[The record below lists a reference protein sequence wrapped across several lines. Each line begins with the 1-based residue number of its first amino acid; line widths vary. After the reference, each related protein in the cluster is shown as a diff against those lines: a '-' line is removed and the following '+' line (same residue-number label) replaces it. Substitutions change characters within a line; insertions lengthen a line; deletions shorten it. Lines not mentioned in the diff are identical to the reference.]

1 MVRKLIG
8 KFLERITIR
17 NLRESIKARILVKGT
32 ILDNGSGFRGSWD
45 YGTQKD
51 IFSIDTL
58 YGDDCVNLTFED
70 KLFDMVV
77 FAGVIQYV
85 KDYDKA
91 IKQIHRV
98 LKSNGM
104 FIITTVNNDSF
115 LRNIGLIKKQ
125 AKYNENKIFTIKEIE
140 TLLEKN
146 GFVIIEKWGACFFP
160 FSFEQSSNICYL
172 ARKK

>member
-17 NLRESIKARILVKGT
+17 NLRESIKLRIPVKGV

-58 YGDDCVNLTFED
+58 YGDDCINLVFED
-70 KLFDMVV
+70 NYFDMVV

-85 KDYDKA
+85 KEYEKA
-91 IKQIHRV
+91 IQQIHRV
-98 LKSNGM
+98 LKPGGM
-104 FIITTVNNDSF
+104 FILTTVNNDSF
-115 LRNIGLIKKQ
+115 LRNIGLIKKA
-125 AKYNENKIFTIKEIE
+125 AKYNENKIFTITEVE

-146 GFVIIEKWGACFFP
+146 GFVIQENWGACFYP
-160 FSFEQSSNICYL
+160 FSFEQSTNICYL
-172 ARKK
+172 ARKR